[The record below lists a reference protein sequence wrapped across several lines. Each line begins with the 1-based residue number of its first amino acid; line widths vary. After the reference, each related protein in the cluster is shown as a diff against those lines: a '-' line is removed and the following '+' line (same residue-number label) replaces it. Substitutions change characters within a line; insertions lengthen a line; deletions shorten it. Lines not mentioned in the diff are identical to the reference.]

1 MRMKTKMHASQN
13 TARTVS
19 KRAVNLSLSVDVLDA
34 ARTLGINLSQLCDSH
49 LRQVVRAEQERRWRE
64 EHSDFVAAYNAT
76 LDAEGLPLDAW
87 RSF

>member
-1 MRMKTKMHASQN
+1 MKTKMHASQN

>member
-1 MRMKTKMHASQN
+1 METKMHVLPN
-13 TARTVS
+13 TPRTVS

-34 ARTLGINLSQLCDSH
+34 VRTLGVNLSQLCDSH

-64 EHSDFVAAYNAT
+64 EHSDFLAAYNAT

>member
-1 MRMKTKMHASQN
+1 MQVLSN
-13 TARTVS
+13 TPRTVS

-49 LRQVVRAEQERRWRE
+49 LRQAVRAEQERRWRE
-64 EHSDFVAAYNAT
+64 EHSEFVAAYNAT
-76 LDAEGLPLDAW
+76 LDAEGLPLDSW